1 MAAASLFDQ
10 ILDYSNRADPWPLY
24 ARLRETPV
32 AQRDDGSYVVS
43 TYREIVALLHD
54 PRVGS
59 DVRNLPRTAGG
70 AAAETGP
77 AAEELPGEGPS
88 FLVLDPPE
96 HDRLRRLA
104 TRHFG
109 PPHAPDRVDRMQPDL
124 RAVVTNLIDDF
135 ADRNRVDRNRVDRNR
150 VDRNRVDIVDD
161 FAYPFPVTVIC
172 ELLGVPRE
180 DEPRFHHWAEAI
192 VEAIAPVGDDAGERQ
207 RKRIQALT
215 ELHRYLDELA
225 DARLRNPGDDLLS
238 GLLTDD
244 GPDGRMSRE
253 QVLSTARLLLIAG
266 HETTVNLITN
276 GMLTLL
282 RNPDVLRRLR
292 QDPNLSV
299 GIVEELLRYE
309 PPVQFLPWRI
319 ALDDIDVLG
328 TVIPK
333 GSAITLV
340 LAAGNRDPA
349 HVPDADRFDPDRPN
363 NQHLGFG
370 GGIHYC
376 FGAPLARLEAQIALA
391 ELAQRLENPRL
402 ASDPPPYRMSPVLR
416 GPRHLLVEFDRV
428 IPVSAAARERV
439 LRPAP
444 GS

>member
-1 MAAASLFDQ
+1 MASVFDE
-10 ILDYSNRADPWPLY
+10 ILDQSNRADPWPLY

-32 AQRDDGSYVVS
+32 TRRDDGTYVVS

-54 PRVGS
+54 PRVSS
-59 DVRNLPRTAGG
+59 DLRRTSG
-70 AAAETGP
+70 APPE
-77 AAEELPGEGPS
+77 EELPGQPPS

-109 PPHAPDRVDRMQPDL
+109 PPHAPDRVDRMRPDL
-124 RAVVTNLIDDF
+124 TGIVTDLIDGF
-135 ADRNRVDRNRVDRNR
+135 AGHDGVDL
-150 VDRNRVDIVDD
+150 VDD
-161 FAYPFPVTVIC
+161 FAYPFPVAVIC
-172 ELLGVPRE
+172 QLLGVPRE
-180 DEPRFHHWAEAI
+180 DEPRFHGWVEAI
-192 VEAIAPVGDDAGERQ
+192 VEAIAPVGDDIAERHW
-207 RKRIQALT
+207 KRIQALT
-215 ELHRYLDELA
+215 ELNGYLSELA
-225 DARLRNPGDDLLS
+225 DARLRDPGDDLLS
-238 GLLTDD
+238 GMLTDD

-253 QVLSTARLLLIAG
+253 QVLSTARLLLVAG

-292 QDPNLSV
+292 EDPDLV
-299 GIVEELLRYE
+299 IRAVEELLRYE
-309 PPVQFLPWRI
+309 PPVHFLPWRI

-349 HVPDADRFDPDRPN
+349 HVPDPDRFDPDRPD

-376 FGAPLARLEAQIALA
+376 FGAPLARLEAQTALT
-391 ELAQRLENPRL
+391 ELARRLENPRL
-402 ASDPPPYRMSPVLR
+402 VSDPPPYRQSPVLR

-428 IPVSAAARERV
+428 APASEAAGAAVPRERV

-444 GS
+444 

>member
-1 MAAASLFDQ
+1 MASVFDE
-10 ILDYSNRADPWPLY
+10 ILDQSNRADPWPLY
-24 ARLRETPV
+24 TRLRETPV
-32 AQRDDGSYVVS
+32 TRRDDGTYVVS

-54 PRVGS
+54 PRVSS
-59 DVRNLPRTAGG
+59 DLRNLRRTAG
-70 AAAETGP
+70 AP
-77 AAEELPGEGPS
+77 PDEELPGQPPS

-109 PPHAPDRVDRMQPDL
+109 PPHTPDRVDRMRPDL
-124 RAVVTNLIDDF
+124 TGIVTDLIDGF
-135 ADRNRVDRNRVDRNR
+135 ADRDRVDL
-150 VDRNRVDIVDD
+150 VDD
-161 FAYPFPVTVIC
+161 FAYPFPVAVIC
-172 ELLGVPRE
+172 QLLGVPRE
-180 DEPRFHHWAEAI
+180 DEPRFHGWVEAI
-192 VEAIAPVGDDAGERQ
+192 VEAIAPVDDDIAERHW
-207 RKRIQALT
+207 KRIQALT
-215 ELHRYLDELA
+215 ELNGYLSELA
-225 DARLRNPGDDLLS
+225 DARLRDPGDDLLS
-238 GLLTDD
+238 GMLTDD

-253 QVLSTARLLLIAG
+253 QVLSTARLLLVAG

-282 RNPDVLRRLR
+282 RNPDVLGRLR
-292 QDPNLSV
+292 EDPDLV
-299 GIVEELLRYE
+299 IRAVEELLRYE

-349 HVPDADRFDPDRPN
+349 HVPDPDRFDPDRPD

-376 FGAPLARLEAQIALA
+376 FGAPLARLEAQTALTALA
-391 ELAQRLENPRL
+391 RRLENPRL
-402 ASDPPPYRMSPVLR
+402 VDDPPPYRQSPVLR

-428 IPVSAAARERV
+428 APASEAAGAAVPRERV

-444 GS
+444 

>member
-1 MAAASLFDQ
+1 VT
-10 ILDYSNRADPWPLY
+10 R
-24 ARLRETPV
+24 
-32 AQRDDGSYVVS
+32 RDDGTYVVS

-54 PRVGS
+54 PRVSS
-59 DVRNLPRTAGG
+59 DLRNLRRTAG
-70 AAAETGP
+70 AP
-77 AAEELPGEGPS
+77 PDEELPGQPPS

-109 PPHAPDRVDRMQPDL
+109 PPHTPDRVDRMRPDL
-124 RAVVTNLIDDF
+124 TGIVTDLIDGF
-135 ADRNRVDRNRVDRNR
+135 ADRDRVDL
-150 VDRNRVDIVDD
+150 VDD
-161 FAYPFPVTVIC
+161 FAYPVPVAVIC
-172 ELLGVPRE
+172 QLLGVPRE
-180 DEPRFHHWAEAI
+180 DEPRFHGWVEAI
-192 VEAIAPVGDDAGERQ
+192 VEAIAPVGDDIAERHW
-207 RKRIQALT
+207 KRIQALT
-215 ELHRYLDELA
+215 ELNGYLSELA
-225 DARLRNPGDDLLS
+225 DARLRDPGDDLLS
-238 GLLTDD
+238 GMLTDD

-253 QVLSTARLLLIAG
+253 QVLSTARLLLVAG

-282 RNPDVLRRLR
+282 RNPDVLGRLR
-292 QDPNLSV
+292 EDPDLV
-299 GIVEELLRYE
+299 IRAVEELLRYE

-349 HVPDADRFDPDRPN
+349 HVPDPDRFDPDRPD

-376 FGAPLARLEAQIALA
+376 FGAPLARLEAQTALTALA
-391 ELAQRLENPRL
+391 RRLENPRL
-402 ASDPPPYRMSPVLR
+402 VDDPPPYRQSPVLR

-428 IPVSAAARERV
+428 APASEAAGAAVPRERV

-444 GS
+444 

>member
-1 MAAASLFDQ
+1 MAPASLFDQ
-10 ILDYSNRADPWPLY
+10 ILDYANRPDPWPLY

-32 AQRDDGSYVVS
+32 SRRDDGSYVVS

-54 PRVGS
+54 PRVSS
-59 DVRNLPRTAGG
+59 DLRNLSRTADGTPS
-70 AAAETGP
+70 AEAETP
-77 AAEELPGEGPS
+77 EEELPGQPPS
-88 FLVLDPPE
+88 FIVLDPPE

-109 PPHAPDRVDRMQPDL
+109 PPHTPDRVDRMQPDL
-124 RAVVTNLIDDF
+124 RGIVTDLVDDF
-135 ADRNRVDRNRVDRNR
+135 AVRNRVDL
-150 VDRNRVDIVDD
+150 VDD

-172 ELLGVPRE
+172 KLLGVPRE
-180 DEPRFHHWAEAI
+180 DEPRFHGWVEAI
-192 VEAIAPVGDDAGERQ
+192 VEAIAPVGGDPAEQQ
-207 RKRIQALT
+207 RKRMRALA

-225 DARLRNPGDDLLS
+225 DARLRDPGDDLLS

-253 QVLSTARLLLIAG
+253 QVLGTARLLLVAG

-292 QDPNLSV
+292 EDPGLIV

-328 TVIPK
+328 TVIPR

-349 HVPDADRFDPDRPN
+349 HVPDPGRFDPDRPN

-376 FGAPLARLEAQIALA
+376 FGAALARLEAQIALT
-391 ELAQRLENPRL
+391 ELARRLENPRL
-402 ASDPPPYRMSPVLR
+402 VSDPPPYRRSAVLR
-416 GPRHLLVEFDRV
+416 GPRHLLVEFDGVVPASRV
-428 IPVSAAARERV
+428 GAPRERV
-439 LRPAP
+439 LRPAH

>member
-1 MAAASLFDQ
+1 MAPASVFDQ
-10 ILDYSNRADPWPLY
+10 ILDYSSRADPWPLY

-32 AQRDDGSYVVS
+32 SQRDDGTYVVS

-54 PRVGS
+54 PRVSS
-59 DVRNLPRTAGG
+59 DLRNLPRTAG
-70 AAAETGP
+70 APSEEAGP
-77 AAEELPGEGPS
+77 AEDELPGEAPS

-109 PPHAPDRVDRMQPDL
+109 PPHTPDRVDRMQPDL
-124 RAVVTNLIDDF
+124 RAIVTNLIDDF
-135 ADRNRVDRNRVDRNR
+135 ADRNRVDL
-150 VDRNRVDIVDD
+150 VDD

-180 DEPRFHHWAEAI
+180 DEPRFHGWAEAI
-192 VEAIAPVGDDAGERQ
+192 VEAIVPVGEDAAERQ
-207 RKRIQALT
+207 RKRMRALT
-215 ELHRYLDELA
+215 ELHRYLNELA

-282 RNPDVLRRLR
+282 RNPEVLGRLQ
-292 QDPNLSV
+292 QDPGLSV

-349 HVPDADRFDPDRPN
+349 HVPDPDRFDPDRPN

-376 FGAPLARLEAQIALA
+376 FGAPLARLEAQIALT
-391 ELAQRLENPRL
+391 ELARRLEHPRL
-402 ASDPPPYRMSPVLR
+402 VGDPPPYRQSPVLR

-428 IPVSAAARERV
+428 TPASRVGVSRERV
-439 LRPAP
+439 LRPAH
-444 GS
+444 GRQ